1 MLSAQMIPEF
11 SDKSP
16 EGVRK
21 WWGAMLGKG
30 LYIHPEDDPAT
41 ITDADSGER
50 ILDNSACRKIEAIY
64 AEMFESVG
72 ETQSYDIGITAWYNY
87 QGYKWDEERD
97 EFVVK
102 S

>member
-11 SDKSP
+11 SDKST
-16 EGVRK
+16 EGARK
-21 WWGAMLGKG
+21 WWDAMLKKG

-41 ITDADSGER
+41 ITDTDSGER
-50 ILDNSACRKIEAIY
+50 ILDNSACLKIGAIY

-87 QGYKWDEERD
+87 QGYKWDKERD
-97 EFVVK
+97 EFVAR

>member
-1 MLSAQMIPEF
+1 MLYKCTA
-11 SDKSP
+11 KA
-16 EGVRK
+16 GVRK
-21 WWGAMLGKG
+21 WWDAMLEKG

-41 ITDADSGER
+41 ITDTDNDDAR
-50 ILDNSACRKIEAIY
+50 VLDNSACQKIEAIY

-87 QGYKWDEERD
+87 QGYQWNKDKN

-102 S
+102 P